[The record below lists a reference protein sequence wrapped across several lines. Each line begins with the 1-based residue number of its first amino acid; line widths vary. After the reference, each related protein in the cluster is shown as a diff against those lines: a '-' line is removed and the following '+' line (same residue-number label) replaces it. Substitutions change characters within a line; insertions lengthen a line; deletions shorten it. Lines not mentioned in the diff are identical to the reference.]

1 MRKCFRFHAELKAV
15 ASKVRAEGPKP
26 PHLPELREALAL
38 VEKPENREFASKL
51 KNETTAIMLLISEI
65 ERDEANR
72 RAAEEEAAR
81 KAAEEEVARHVAEV
95 EAARKAA
102 EAAAAAATLAA
113 AAVAASNV
121 GSLVSGAVSACTPE
135 VVLEPPKR
143 EAEEDYNVVPDAN
156 TFRVLRQIVT
166 PSKSIHDVVIAFF
179 LLLDV
184 PENNTKVKSC
194 VVSVGL
200 C

>member
-1 MRKCFRFHAELKAV
+1 M
-15 ASKVRAEGPKP
+15 RAEGPKP

-38 VEKPENREFASKL
+38 METPENTEFTSKL
-51 KNETTAIMLLISEI
+51 KNETTTIKLLISEL

-72 RAAEEEAAR
+72 RAAAEEAAR

-102 EAAAAAATLAA
+102 EAAAAAAALAA
-113 AAVAASNV
+113 AAVSASNA
-121 GSLVSGAVSACTPE
+121 GSLVSGAVSARSPE
-135 VVLEPPKR
+135 VVLELPKR

-156 TFRVLRQIVT
+156 TFRILRQIVT

-184 PENNTKVKSC
+184 PENNTKVNL
-194 VVSVGL
+194 VLQSVGL
-200 C
+200 CYLLETLN